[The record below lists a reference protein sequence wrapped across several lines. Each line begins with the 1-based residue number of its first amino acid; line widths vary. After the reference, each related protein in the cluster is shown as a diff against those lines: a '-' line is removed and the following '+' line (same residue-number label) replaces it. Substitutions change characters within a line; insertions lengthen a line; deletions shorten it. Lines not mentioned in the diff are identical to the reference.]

1 LIGDKTYYDNLKTQL
16 LVEFLTGIVGSES
29 EQNYVSK
36 IIKLVIVGNSI
47 SLPEKIPNQIEFKGK
62 NKINV
67 KEV

>member
-1 LIGDKTYYDNLKTQL
+1 L